1 MKLID
6 TVVDSGYNDVAYG
19 LSGLLKESSQGS
31 LWQVPRIKVLAH
43 HDAEQAAVPH
53 LG

>member
-1 MKLID
+1 M
-6 TVVDSGYNDVAYG
+6 VYNGIAYG
-19 LSGLLKESSQGS
+19 LSGLLKEFFQGS
-31 LWQVPRIKVLAH
+31 LWQAPGIKVLTH

>member
-1 MKLID
+1 M
-6 TVVDSGYNDVAYG
+6 VYNGIAYG
-19 LSGLLKESSQGS
+19 LSSLLKEIFQGI
-31 LWQVPRIKVLAH
+31 LWQALRIKVLTH

>member
-1 MKLID
+1 MRL
-6 TVVDSGYNDVAYG
+6 VDLAADMVYNGIAYG
-19 LSGLLKESSQGS
+19 LSGLLKEVSQRS
-31 LWQVPRIKVLAH
+31 LWQVPRIKVLTH